1 VIKRVAALLALVLGF
16 LGLVACMAG
25 IYVVWRVGAQLQ
37 ETNEKVFTAVDKGL
51 AFAQD
56 RIRGVQNRV
65 EDSKI
70 TSNQIAQRVREWSKA
85 KAKERLVAELEI
97 ERRTESL
104 ARHLQTAD
112 LWLETT
118 TESIRG
124 VQQVLELAHSV
135 GSQVDPASLAE
146 VLEKLTSI
154 RSMLQQ
160 TEGTVEDFRGFA
172 VNNDAEA
179 EENRQARILKLLGR
193 ALLLLGRA
201 LLMIS
206 EVDIRLAESQAR
218 LSELRT
224 NAQDLKSTMRN
235 YILLTTIVCLL
246 LVAWIAAGQAALFL
260 TGWKN
265 RGQSRSS
272 A

>member
-1 VIKRVAALLALVLGF
+1 VLKRVAALLALVLGF

-25 IYVVWRVGAQLQ
+25 IYIVWRQGAQLQ

-56 RIRGVQNRV
+56 RIRGVQNRL

-70 TSNQIAQRVREWSKA
+70 TSNDVGQRLREWSKT
-85 KAKERLVAELEI
+85 KAKERLVTELEI
-97 ERRTESL
+97 ERRTENL
-104 ARHLQTAD
+104 AGHLQTAD

-146 VLEKLTSI
+146 VLEKLNAI
-154 RSMLQQ
+154 RNTLQQ
-160 TEGTVEDFRGFA
+160 TEATVEDFREFA
-172 VNNDAEA
+172 LNDDGEA
-179 EENRQARILKLLGR
+179 EENRQARILKLLAR
-193 ALLLLGRA
+193 T

-206 EVDIRLAESQAR
+206 EIDIRLAESQTR
-218 LSELRT
+218 LSELRS
-224 NAQDLKSTMRN
+224 NAQDLKATMRN
-235 YILLTTIVCLL
+235 YILLTTIICFL

-265 RGQSRSS
+265 RRQSRSS